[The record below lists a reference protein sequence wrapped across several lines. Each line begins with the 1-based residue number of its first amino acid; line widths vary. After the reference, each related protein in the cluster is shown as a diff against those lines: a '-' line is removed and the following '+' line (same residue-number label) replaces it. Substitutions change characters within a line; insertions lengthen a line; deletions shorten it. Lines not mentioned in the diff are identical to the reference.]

1 MELKCCLYSHT
12 CQGYNHCA
20 QAKTWG
26 LSNLSREEESV
37 WGDNLECKK
46 FDVKDIEM
54 ASVFTQANY
63 MCSEWLMNH
72 YKFQANNLQFALGKR
87 ALVYR

>member
-1 MELKCCLYSHT
+1 M
-12 CQGYNHCA
+12 
-20 QAKTWG
+20 
-26 LSNLSREEESV
+26 

-46 FDVKDIEM
+46 FVVKDIEM

-63 MCSEWLMNH
+63 KCSEWLMNH